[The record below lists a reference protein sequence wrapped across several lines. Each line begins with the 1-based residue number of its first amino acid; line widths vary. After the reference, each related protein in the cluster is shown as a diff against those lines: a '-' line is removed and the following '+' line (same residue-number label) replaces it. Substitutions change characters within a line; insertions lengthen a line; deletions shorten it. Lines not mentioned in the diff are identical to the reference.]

1 MSMNFYNFNSFYIVT
16 DIKEHQQNKQRL
28 LDLIDIMP
36 LSSIVNDMENISKT
50 DWNLPKEQERKY
62 LDEFYKMVIPYMN
75 NMAKKLKCKT
85 WNIDNGWFQV
95 YDETNTHQ
103 WHVHEKSNYTN
114 VYYLH
119 LPDDTIK
126 TEVYDVTTGK
136 ILNGFEVKEGQILT
150 LPASVIH
157 RSPVN
162 KTNQKKVVIAF
173 NSNFDEVDLTI

>member
-1 MSMNFYNFNSFYIVT
+1 MKFYNLKSYYIVT
-16 DIKEHQQNKQRL
+16 DIIEHQKQKQKF
-28 LDLIDIMP
+28 LDLIEEMP
-36 LSSIVNDMENISKT
+36 SSNISNGFDNISKT

-62 LDEFYKMVIPYMN
+62 LDEFYKIIIPYMN
-75 NMAKKLKCKT
+75 DMAKKLKCKR

-95 YDETNTHQ
+95 YDNKNTHQ

-119 LPDDTIK
+119 LPNNSIK

-136 ILNGFEVKEGQILT
+136 IIDDLEVKEGQVLT
-150 LPASVIH
+150 LPASAIH
-157 RSPVN
+157 RSPEN
-162 KTNQKKVVIAF
+162 KTNHKKIVIAF

>member
-1 MSMNFYNFNSFYIVT
+1 MKIQEIKTKVFKQSIKNKDT
-16 DIKEHQQNKQRL
+16 IKERL
-28 LDLIDIMP
+28 LVWFNKEP
-36 LSSIVNDMENISKT
+36 VVGFGTNYNISKT

-75 NMAKKLKCKT
+75 DMAKKLKCKT

-95 YDETNTHQ
+95 YDDTNTHQ

-136 ILNGFEVKEGQILT
+136 ILKDFEVKEGQILT